1 MEWRKIVFVQKNKTK
16 QKKKDSS
23 HENCIK
29 KINEAEFRMEKK
41 FKGVKYEGW
50 FEATK
55 SGGWFYFS
63 C

>member
-1 MEWRKIVFVQKNKTK
+1 MEKNSLCTKKQNKTK
-16 QKKKDSS
+16 KRIQVMRTVL
-23 HENCIK
+23 
-29 KINEAEFRMEKK
+29 KISEAEFRMEKK